1 MCIVHN
7 LHSGGGW
14 CNVPWYMDKQTL
26 ADELLRGSALTSID
40 AARLVLEI
48 CDALGR
54 KAKRRSKSSL
64 MQLMRQIVSAGIAS
78 LQQENHTVSLKTAAW
93 ACVDAKAGYLR
104 PVSLRDMR
112 NYVRR
117 LLRVEGA
124 EKLML
129 RKMNADD
136 CRYLL
141 QCAFAHNNFGFV
153 KARSILHGI
162 FAFGIRHEWCD
173 DNPVSRIEIPHIRE
187 QTIEPLSIE
196 EVRRLRRAAANTDM
210 ELSLNLMLYGGI
222 RPAEVARLTPEDFF
236 WQENV
241 VIIRPLASKT
251 GGGRVVPLRA
261 CSSLPPHLRIIP
273 QNWCRKW
280 HRLRM
285 AAGFRHWAPDACRH
299 TFASYHAAYFRNLP
313 ELQLEMG
320 HSQLNLLRTR
330 YMRPAFSQA
339 AKQFW
344 AMANERTKN

>member
-1 MCIVHN
+1 
-7 LHSGGGW
+7 
-14 CNVPWYMDKQTL
+14 MDKQTL
-26 ADELLRGSALTSID
+26 ADELLRGSELTSVD

-48 CDALGR
+48 IEALGR
-54 KAKRRSKSSL
+54 RGKRRSRSSL
-64 MQLMRQIVSAGIAS
+64 LQLMRCVIQRGVSG
-78 LQQENHTVSLKTAAW
+78 LQQEERTVSLKAAAW
-93 ACVDAKAGYLR
+93 ACLEEKEKHLR
-104 PVSLRDMR
+104 PVSLRDWR
-112 NYVRR
+112 NYIRR
-117 LLRVEGA
+117 LLRVAGA
-124 EKLML
+124 EKFKL
-129 RKMNADD
+129 RKMSTND
-136 CRYLL
+136 CRRLL
-141 QCAFAHNNFGFV
+141 QQGFGENSFGYV

-162 FAFGIRHEWCD
+162 FACGIRHEWCD

-196 EVRRLRRAAANTDM
+196 EVLRLRRAAANTDM
-210 ELSLNLMLYGGI
+210 ELSLNLMLYSGI

-344 AMANERTKN
+344 AMANERTKV